1 MTIVLS
7 ELSAEWSTDPQIPSQ
22 VVYRIDL
29 GERHYDVFLRS
40 PQLQPQP
47 GLEAVVPLALLAA
60 MRLRRP
66 LHVRGRLSAVFLQGV
81 QRVMQLFEES
91 FEEFFAVPVE
101 VDELYQAPVSEP
113 EHRRAAFFSG
123 GVDSFFTLLKG
134 RSELTDLIYIYGFDV
149 RLDDWPRRQA
159 IASMGREV
167 AASLG
172 MRFIEVESNLAKVL
186 EDFGSWPLHG
196 HGFALVCVA
205 RALAGEIGEVRIPGT
220 HSLKEQKP
228 WGSWLE
234 TDPLFSDQRL
244 TIVHDACAA
253 ERAGK
258 LQALAEAPL
267 APQYLKYLRV
277 CWGRV
282 DGMYNC
288 CRCEKCLRTMTTLYA
303 LGRLDQAE
311 AFALPLEPS
320 LVSSVLLSREGLRS
334 YAKQNM
340 ALLQRLRPDD
350 QAMLQ
355 AMHKQL
361 RRPIWWSL
369 QGLKWRKRLRRW
381 QGQLARVRAKV
392 WR

>member
-7 ELSAEWSTDPQIPSQ
+7 ELSAEWSTDPQTPSQ

-29 GERHYDVFLRS
+29 GERHYDLFLRS
-40 PQLQPQP
+40 HQLQPQP

-66 LHVRGRLSAVFLQGV
+66 LHVQGRLSAMFLQGV
-81 QRVMQLFEES
+81 QRVMQLFEEG
-91 FEEFFAVPVE
+91 FEEFFTVPIE
-101 VDELYQAPVSEP
+101 VDELYQAQAAEP
-113 EHRRAAFFSG
+113 GRRRAAFFSG

-134 RSELTDLIYIYGFDV
+134 RNELTDLIYIYGFDV

-167 AASLG
+167 AAQLG

-196 HGFALVCVA
+196 HGFALVSVA
-205 RALAGEIGEVRIPGT
+205 RALAGEIGEIRIPGT
-220 HSLKEQKP
+220 HSLKAQKP

-244 TIVHDACAA
+244 TIVHDACTA
-253 ERAGK
+253 ERVDKVRAVAG
-258 LQALAEAPL
+258 EPL
-267 APQYLKYLRV
+267 ALQYLRV
-277 CWGRV
+277 CWGSV

-303 LGRLDQAE
+303 LGKLEQSA
-311 AFALPLEPS
+311 AFPLSLEPE
-320 LVSSVLLSREGLRS
+320 LVAGVLLPRDGLRR
-334 YAKQNM
+334 YTRENM
-340 ALLQRLRPDD
+340 ALLQQLHPDD
-350 QAMLQ
+350 HAMLNALQ
-355 AMHKQL
+355 KQL

-369 QGLKWRKRLRRW
+369 QCLKWRKRLRRL
-381 QGQLARVRAKV
+381 QGQVARVRAKL
-392 WR
+392 WA

>member
-1 MTIVLS
+1 MSIVLS
-7 ELSAEWSTDPQIPSQ
+7 ELSAEWSADPQTPSQ

-29 GERHYDVFLRS
+29 GERHYDVFLRGH
-40 PQLQPQP
+40 QLQLQP

-81 QRVMQLFEES
+81 LRVMQLFEEG
-91 FEEFFAVPVE
+91 FEEFFTVPVE
-101 VDELYQAPVSEP
+101 VDELYEAPVSAVGR
-113 EHRRAAFFSG
+113 RRAAFFSG

-134 RSELTDLIYIYGFDV
+134 RDELTDLIYIYGFDV

-167 AASLG
+167 AAQLG

-196 HGFALVCVA
+196 HGFALVSVA
-205 RALAGEIGEVRIPGT
+205 RALAGEIGEIRIPGT

-244 TIVHDACAA
+244 TIVHDACPA
-253 ERAGK
+253 ERVDK
-258 LQALAEAPL
+258 VQALAEEPL
-267 APQYLKYLRV
+267 ALQHLRV

-282 DGMYNC
+282 GGMYNC

-303 LGRLDQAE
+303 LGRLEQSA
-311 AFALPLEPS
+311 AFPLPLEPE
-320 LVSSVLLSREGLRS
+320 LVAAVLLPRDGLRP
-334 YAKQNM
+334 YARQNM
-340 ALLQRLRPDD
+340 ALLQYMRPDD

-355 AMHKQL
+355 ALQKQL
-361 RRPIWWSL
+361 HRPIWWSL
-369 QGLKWRKRLRRW
+369 QRLKWRKRLRRW
-381 QGQLARVRAKV
+381 QGQVGRVRAKL